1 MMLYLL
7 RHGEAEAQAANG
19 ASRKLSNKGRGDII
33 SVARQFVDNKLPA
46 PRCISSPYT
55 RALQTARL
63 FLDQI
68 NPGQKPEQSEL
79 LTPEIRA
86 SEVMKL
92 LETISDEHVLLVSHN
107 PLMSELNALLTDG
120 DISQMHILGTSELVL
135 ISIDIIGL
143 GMGKKTLRL
152 LPEANAVA
160 S

>member
-7 RHGEAEAQAANG
+7 RHGEAEAHAVND
-19 ASRKLSNKGRGDII
+19 ASRKLSNKGRVDII
-33 SVARQFVDNKLPA
+33 SVARQFLDNKLPA
-46 PRCISSPYT
+46 LRCISSPYT
-55 RALQTARL
+55 RALQTASL
-63 FLDQI
+63 FLEQI
-68 NPGQKPEQSEL
+68 NPGQEPEQSDL

-86 SEVMKL
+86 SEVMRM

-135 ISIDIIGL
+135 ISVDIIGL

-152 LPEANAVA
+152 LPEADALA